1 MIAMA
6 MYSSSLAKSLDE
18 FGATRAHTL
27 SMTNGLTQEQLEF
40 VPAPNRWSIGEV
52 LDHMLRAERVNRQ
65 QVAQL
70 LARK

>member
-18 FGATRAHTL
+18 FAATRAHTL
-27 SMTNGLTQEQLEF
+27 AITNGLSQEQLEF

-52 LDHMLRAERVNRQ
+52 LDHMLRAERVNRE